1 MNKVFSDRA
10 WEEYQYWIAN
20 DKKIL
25 KRINEL
31 IRDIERGGHTGMGR
45 PEALKHDLEGF
56 WSRRITE
63 EHRLVYSIDGDH
75 LYIAKCRKHYK

>member
-10 WEEYQYWIAN
+10 WEEYQYWISN

-31 IRDIERGGHTGMGR
+31 IRDIERGGHAGMGR

-63 EHRLVYSIDGDH
+63 EHRIVYSIDGDN
-75 LYIAKCRKHYK
+75 LYIAKCRKHYE

>member
-20 DKKIL
+20 DKRIL

-63 EHRLVYSIDGDH
+63 EHRLVYSIEGDN
-75 LYIAKCRKHYK
+75 LYIAKCRKHYE